1 MEQYHL
7 QPHNLF
13 YLTNEVELLIT
24 FHYCVFGWFL

>member
-7 QPHNLF
+7 QHHTYSF
-13 YLTNEVELLIT
+13 FTNEVELHIA